1 MEKTYDNV
9 IERLVLLRERF
20 KEKNRLQEAE
30 GVNEAIKTLN
40 DGAESGK
47 LTYEAIKE
55 WLFWIY
61 VSFIGEGKPLAAE
74 GVTWALEELEACFE
88 GGEGLGKLELVYRPP
103 SRALLEKLDKE
114 KKKALEAWGEMLLRV
129 EEAKQNQPTEEAL
142 NSRNAPP
149 PPQEEKKDDSPGF
162 RP

>member
-9 IERLVLLRERF
+9 VGRLVLLRERF
-20 KEKNRLQEAE
+20 KKENRLQEAE
-30 GVNEAIKTLN
+30 GVNEALKILDDEAK
-40 DGAESGK
+40 SGK

-55 WLFWIY
+55 WLFCIY
-61 VSFIGEGKPLAAE
+61 AVFIGEGKPLVAE
-74 GVTWALEELEACFE
+74 GVAWALEELEACFE

-114 KKKALEAWGEMLLRV
+114 KKKAMEAREMFLRV
-129 EEAKQNQPTEEAL
+129 EEAKQKQPTEEAL

-149 PPQEEKKDDSPGF
+149 QEAEEKKDDSPSF